1 MEINDN
7 YMRHALQLA
16 TQGRGNVSPNPMVG
30 AVIVHEDKIIGQG
43 YHRQYGGPHA
53 EVNAVN
59 SVSDRSLLPH
69 STIYV
74 TLEPCSHY
82 GKTPPCSKLIIESK
96 IPRVVVGATDPFD
109 KVAGRGIKMLRDA
122 GIEVTTG
129 VLAQESMQLNAR
141 FFTAHTLR
149 RPFISLKWAQSS
161 DGYMDIDR
169 TNSTT
174 AAKFS
179 NAVTTQTVHAMR
191 AMHDAILTSAA
202 TVNADNPSLTVR
214 HWVGHNP
221 SPVILQRNTTII
233 PTAKLLK
240 SNPLIVDGK
249 ASLQETMEKLY
260 TCGITSLLVEAGP
273 RLLKAFLENDLWDA
287 ARVEISPVQ
296 LNDHGTHTAP
306 AIPRGLAIYTS
317 HDGGNSIIDIS
328 NNKLYIPQSHL

>member
-16 TQGRGNVSPNPMVG
+16 AQGRGNVSPNPMVG

-59 SVSDRSLLPH
+59 SVRDRSLLPH

-122 GIEVTTG
+122 GIEVATG
-129 VLAQESMQLNAR
+129 ILAQESMQLNAR

-169 TNSTT
+169 TAPAP

-221 SPVILQRNTTII
+221 STVILQRNTTII

-260 TCGITSLLVEAGP
+260 TCGITSLLVEAGS

-287 ARVEISPVQ
+287 ARVEISPLQ
-296 LNDHGTHTAP
+296 LNDRGTHPAP
-306 AIPRGLAIYTS
+306 VIPRGLAIETS
-317 HDGGNSIIDIS
+317 HDGGNIIINIS
-328 NNKLYIPQSHL
+328 NNKLYIPQSF